1 MPPAAASS
9 DELDRS
15 TRTPRTAVVWDALRD
30 LATTAGTGEHPL
42 DVIDVGG
49 GTGGFAV
56 PLARLGHRVTVVDP
70 SPDALAALQRRAG
83 EAGVEVRA
91 VQGDAAGLLDVV
103 EAGSADLVLC
113 HGVLEHVDDPV
124 PAAAALAAGLRPGG
138 TLSLLVA
145 SRNAVVLAR
154 AVAGRFAEARHALD
168 DPDGRWGPGDPL
180 PRRFTEP
187 VLAALLDTAGL
198 RVEAVHGVRTV
209 ADLVPGALVDGEPG
223 AVEALVDLELA
234 TAALPEFRA
243 VATQLHVRAVRS

>member
-1 MPPAAASS
+1 MPTSRA
-9 DELDRS
+9 DE
-15 TRTPRTAVVWDALRD
+15 TAPHRTARTAVVWDVLREV
-30 LATTAGTGEHPL
+30 AGGSQPL
-42 DVIDVGG
+42 DVLDVGG

-56 PLARLGHRVTVVDP
+56 PLAALGHRLTVVDP
-70 SPDALAALQRRAG
+70 NPDALASLQRRAG

-103 EAGSADLVLC
+103 GPGSADLVLC
-113 HGVLEHVDDPV
+113 HGVLEHVDDLA
-124 PAAAALAAGLRPGG
+124 PAVTALVAVLRPGG

-168 DPDGRWGPGDPL
+168 DPDGRWGAGDPL

-187 VLAALLDTAGL
+187 GLAALLGDAGL
-198 RVEAVHGVRTV
+198 RVEEVHGVRTV
-209 ADLVPGALVDGEPG
+209 ADLVPGALVDSEPG
-223 AVEALVDLELA
+223 AADALVDLETA

-243 VATQLHVRAVRS
+243 LATQLHVRASKV

>member
-1 MPPAAASS
+1 MPTSRA
-9 DELDRS
+9 DE
-15 TRTPRTAVVWDALRD
+15 TAPHRTARTAVVWDVLREVD
-30 LATTAGTGEHPL
+30 GGSQPL
-42 DVIDVGG
+42 DVLDVGG

-56 PLARLGHRVTVVDP
+56 PLAALGHRLTVVDP
-70 SPDALAALQRRAG
+70 NPDALASLQRRAG

-103 EAGSADLVLC
+103 GPGSADLVLC
-113 HGVLEHVDDPV
+113 HGVLEHVDDLA
-124 PAAAALAAGLRPGG
+124 PAVTALVAVLRPGG

-168 DPDGRWGPGDPL
+168 DPDGRWGAGDPL

-187 VLAALLDTAGL
+187 GLAALLGDAGL
-198 RVEAVHGVRTV
+198 RVEEVHGVRTV
-209 ADLVPGALVDGEPG
+209 ADLVPGALVDSEPG
-223 AVEALVDLELA
+223 AADALVDLETA

-243 VATQLHVRAVRS
+243 LATQLHVRASKV

>member
-1 MPPAAASS
+1 MPTSRA
-9 DELDRS
+9 DE
-15 TRTPRTAVVWDALRD
+15 TAPPRTARTAVVWDVLREV
-30 LATTAGTGEHPL
+30 AGGSQPL
-42 DVIDVGG
+42 DVLDVGG

-56 PLARLGHRVTVVDP
+56 PLAALGHRLTVVDP
-70 SPDALAALQRRAG
+70 NPDALASLQRRAG

-103 EAGSADLVLC
+103 GPGSADLVLC
-113 HGVLEHVDDPV
+113 HGVLEHVDDLA
-124 PAAAALAAGLRPGG
+124 PAVTALVAVLRPGG

-168 DPDGRWGPGDPL
+168 DPDGRWGAGDPL

-187 VLAALLDTAGL
+187 GLAALLGDAGL
-198 RVEAVHGVRTV
+198 RVEEVHGVRTV
-209 ADLVPGALVDGEPG
+209 ADLVPGALVDSEPG
-223 AVEALVDLELA
+223 AADALVELETA

-243 VATQLHVRAVRS
+243 LATQLHVRASKV

>member
-1 MPPAAASS
+1 MPTSRA
-9 DELDRS
+9 DE
-15 TRTPRTAVVWDALRD
+15 TAPHRTARTAVVWDVLREV
-30 LATTAGTGEHPL
+30 AGGSQPL
-42 DVIDVGG
+42 DVLDVGG

-56 PLARLGHRVTVVDP
+56 PLAALGHRLTVVDP
-70 SPDALAALQRRAG
+70 NPDALASLQRRAG

-103 EAGSADLVLC
+103 GPGSADLVLC
-113 HGVLEHVDDPV
+113 HGVLEHVDDLA
-124 PAAAALAAGLRPGG
+124 PAVTALVAVLRPGG

-168 DPDGRWGPGDPL
+168 DPDGRWGAGDPL

-187 VLAALLDTAGL
+187 GLAALLGDAGL
-198 RVEAVHGVRTV
+198 QVEEVHGVRTV
-209 ADLVPGALVDGEPG
+209 ADLVPGALVDSEPG
-223 AVEALVDLELA
+223 AADALVDLETA

-243 VATQLHVRAVRS
+243 LATQLHVRASKV

>member
-1 MPPAAASS
+1 
-9 DELDRS
+9 
-15 TRTPRTAVVWDALRD
+15 VGVLREV
-30 LATTAGTGEHPL
+30 AGGSQPL
-42 DVIDVGG
+42 DVLDVGG

-56 PLARLGHRVTVVDP
+56 PLAALGHRLTVVDP
-70 SPDALAALQRRAG
+70 NPDALASLQRRAG

-103 EAGSADLVLC
+103 GPGSADLVLC
-113 HGVLEHVDDPV
+113 HGVLEHVDDLA
-124 PAAAALAAGLRPGG
+124 PAVTALVAVLRPGG

-168 DPDGRWGPGDPL
+168 DPDGRWGAGDPL

-187 VLAALLDTAGL
+187 GLAALLGAAGL
-198 RVEAVHGVRTV
+198 RVEEVHGVRTV
-209 ADLVPGALVDGEPG
+209 ADLVPGALVDSEPG
-223 AVEALVDLELA
+223 ATDALVELETA

-243 VATQLHVRAVRS
+243 LATQLHVRASKV

>member
-1 MPPAAASS
+1 MPTSRA
-9 DELDRS
+9 DE
-15 TRTPRTAVVWDALRD
+15 TAPPRTARTAVVWDVLREV
-30 LATTAGTGEHPL
+30 AGGAQPL
-42 DVIDVGG
+42 DVLDVGG

-56 PLARLGHRVTVVDP
+56 PLAALGHRLTVVDP
-70 SPDALAALQRRAG
+70 SPDALASLQRRAG

-103 EAGSADLVLC
+103 GPGSADLVLC
-113 HGVLEHVDDPV
+113 HGVLEHVDDLA
-124 PAAAALAAGLRPGG
+124 PAVTALVAVLRPGG

-168 DPDGRWGPGDPL
+168 DPDGRWGAGDPL

-187 VLAALLDTAGL
+187 GLAALLGDAGL
-198 RVEAVHGVRTV
+198 RVEEVHGVRTV
-209 ADLVPGALVDGEPG
+209 ADLVPGALVDSEPG
-223 AVEALVDLELA
+223 AADALVDLETA

-243 VATQLHVRAVRS
+243 LATQLHVRAGKV